1 MAVCTQVRA
10 RDKGKAPVPP
20 TPTPPRSTSRDLR
33 RRARGA
39 GRRAPAIHLVRQDD
53 VVAGRHGLVDRDGR
67 AVARAAHVAVHA
79 LKLDVLHLRARWPRR
94 GRAARACGPTG
105 SGTQE
110 ARQHAAPRTF
120 LSVSALPARLEMGLL
135 WTAAESGSSST
146 KCSRS
151 RTASAGLLA
160 AGARATPGAG
170 CPLPSAQRTQERTRP
185 RTGRAPRQSPPRPTG
200 PRRPARRTAARPQ
213 TLPCRSR
220 LPPPRTTC
228 DPSPAAT
235 VVDRCADAAHSRRT
249 HPPHARAAAG
259 SVSTPTAGQRR
270 ASGPWSPADPM
281 MQRAI
286 GTHVF
291 TPMRRMKSYGRKVKI
306 AARRTHAPLQ
316 ALDGLDGV
324 EVVAAVARAL
334 QRRDDGVLLEARLQV
349 LERQLH
355 RAQALALD
363 AHLRPAARRVSP
375 RRAAFG
381 ACIAGHEHEAR
392 GQLAA
397 SSREQA
403 SCSAHG
409 AVKQAGS

>member
-1 MAVCTQVRA
+1 
-10 RDKGKAPVPP
+10 
-20 TPTPPRSTSRDLR
+20 
-33 RRARGA
+33 
-39 GRRAPAIHLVRQDD
+39 
-53 VVAGRHGLVDRDGR
+53 
-67 AVARAAHVAVHA
+67 
-79 LKLDVLHLRARWPRR
+79 
-94 GRAARACGPTG
+94 
-105 SGTQE
+105 
-110 ARQHAAPRTF
+110 
-120 LSVSALPARLEMGLL
+120 
-135 WTAAESGSSST
+135 
-146 KCSRS
+146 
-151 RTASAGLLA
+151 
-160 AGARATPGAG
+160 
-170 CPLPSAQRTQERTRP
+170 
-185 RTGRAPRQSPPRPTG
+185 
-200 PRRPARRTAARPQ
+200 
-213 TLPCRSR
+213 
-220 LPPPRTTC
+220 
-228 DPSPAAT
+228 
-235 VVDRCADAAHSRRT
+235 
-249 HPPHARAAAG
+249 
-259 SVSTPTAGQRR
+259 
-270 ASGPWSPADPM
+270 
-281 MQRAI
+281 
-286 GTHVF
+286 
-291 TPMRRMKSYGRKVKI
+291 MRRMKSYGRKVKI